1 MGLVGVLYLLFERSI
16 LSDPTSN
23 RQSSPAAE
31 SLPRTILGVQ
41 VGLIALSMIVTSSS
55 VASLQAKRGLP
66 LGNQVV
72 GWLVLST
79 SFMSSLSASCCLPD
93 LTSCFT
99 HGAFPPQLTTK
110 KPLSPPSS
118 HYLPYLLPLL
128 HHPHNLLRRP
138 LLLHLLRSPCHLGAF
153 RTPYLQLRKDC
164 QPGTSALANNNCK
177 TTLYRPPGYIITT
190 AIAKREFK

>member
-1 MGLVGVLYLLFERSI
+1 MALVGVLYLLFEKSI

-23 RQSSPAAE
+23 RQSSPALE
-31 SLPRTILGVQ
+31 SLPRTILGIQ

-66 LGNQVV
+66 IGNQVV

-79 SFMSSLSASCCLPD
+79 LFINSPSASYCLHD

-110 KPLSPPSS
+110 EPLSPPFS
-118 HYLPYLLPLL
+118 HYLPHLLPSL
-128 HHPHNLLRRP
+128 HHTHNLVRRP
-138 LLLHLLRSPCHLGAF
+138 LLLRLLRSPRHLGAF
-153 RTPYLQLRKDC
+153 RTPHLQLHKNR
-164 QPGTSALANNNCK
+164 
-177 TTLYRPPGYIITT
+177 
-190 AIAKREFK
+190 

>member
-1 MGLVGVLYLLFERSI
+1 MGLVGVLYLLFEKSI

-23 RQSSPAAE
+23 RQSPPALE
-31 SLPRTILGVQ
+31 SLPRTILGIQ

-55 VASLQAKRGLP
+55 AASLQAKRGLP
-66 LGNQVV
+66 IGNQVV

-79 SFMSSLSASCCLPD
+79 SFMSSPSASYCLPD

-99 HGAFPPQLTTK
+99 HGAFPPQLTTQ

-118 HYLPYLLPLL
+118 HYLPHFLPRL

-138 LLLHLLRSPCHLGAF
+138 LLLRLLRSPCHLGAF
-153 RTPYLQLRKDC
+153 RTPRLQLHENR
-164 QPGTSALANNNCK
+164 
-177 TTLYRPPGYIITT
+177 
-190 AIAKREFK
+190 